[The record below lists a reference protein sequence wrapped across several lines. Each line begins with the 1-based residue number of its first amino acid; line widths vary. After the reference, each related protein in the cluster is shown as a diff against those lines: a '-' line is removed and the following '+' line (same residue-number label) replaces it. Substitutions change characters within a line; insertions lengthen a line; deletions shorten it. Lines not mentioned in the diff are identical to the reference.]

1 MGGSDWQEIMQA
13 AIYACGC
20 CAVFLGAQKPDNWQ
34 DAEMKLALNRKNN
47 DKEKKFTVI
56 PVLLDTANYDTVKDY
71 LSTSFLGLGSWISFK
86 HHDLEWPLFQ
96 LCCGIKRE
104 KPDPRRYR
112 ARLWP
117 GSPEVKIDDP
127 YKANIQRVK
136 MYLRDNLIDEE
147 TCKNHVNDVLRRS
160 LEDDL
165 KKVTVHG

>member
-1 MGGSDWQEIMQA
+1 MMHAEPKEVFISYSRRDKESVEDIVNKLDEKACKIWFDQWEIMGGSDWQEIMQA

-104 KPDPRRYR
+104 KPD
-112 ARLWP
+112 
-117 GSPEVKIDDP
+117 
-127 YKANIQRVK
+127 
-136 MYLRDNLIDEE
+136 
-147 TCKNHVNDVLRRS
+147 
-160 LEDDL
+160 LEDTGHASGPVL
-165 KKVTVHG
+165 PKSR